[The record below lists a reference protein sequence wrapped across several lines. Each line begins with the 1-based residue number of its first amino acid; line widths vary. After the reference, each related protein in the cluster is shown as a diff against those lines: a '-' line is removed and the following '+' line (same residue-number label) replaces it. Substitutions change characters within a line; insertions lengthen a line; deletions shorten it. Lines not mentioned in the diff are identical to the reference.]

1 MADRTP
7 QFNERSNK
15 MDFTAT
21 IETITGLFGDLDLTA
36 ITNVFANIDFEAILE
51 YLNPVI
57 EALSSLLG

>member
-1 MADRTP
+1 
-7 QFNERSNK
+7 
-15 MDFTAT
+15 MDFTAI

-36 ITNVFANIDFEAILE
+36 ITNVFVNIDFEAIIE